1 MTITDLQ
8 PGITPKTITWD
19 GPRGS
24 LVVLDRGLISIRFPS
39 VAAIDERETAE
50 SRAVYDEVK
59 RCRDA
64 GSAPTPASIDL
75 PF

>member
-50 SRAVYDEVK
+50 LLAVYDEVK